1 MPEPVVGLLQYAVLL
16 EGSREGGLLTS
27 LCVGGEGVT
36 VVVVTR
42 LAGVGFLEEVGV

>member
-36 VVVVTR
+36 VVDK
-42 LAGVGFLEEVGV
+42 AGWSRFPGGGGCLR